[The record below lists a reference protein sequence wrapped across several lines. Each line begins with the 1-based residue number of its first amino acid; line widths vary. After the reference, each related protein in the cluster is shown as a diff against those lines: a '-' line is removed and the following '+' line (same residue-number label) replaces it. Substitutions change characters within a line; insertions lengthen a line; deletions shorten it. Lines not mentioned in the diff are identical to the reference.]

1 MLNPLRAG
9 MFNAVD
15 GRCALSHQVILTMR
29 YVIAER
35 CHDSVLCIE
44 VHDPGE
50 AERSRRRCTG
60 SAFWEGPDFPDFTC
74 ASIAS
79 YHLSWFA
86 TR

>member
-35 CHDSVLCIE
+35 CHDSVLCIG
-44 VHDPGE
+44 VRDPRGGQMV
-50 AERSRRRCTG
+50 SSTLYQPCLL
-60 SAFWEGPDFPDFTC
+60 EGPDFLDFTQTSNISC
-74 ASIAS
+74 D
-79 YHLSWFA
+79 LS
-86 TR
+86 